1 MFFAVPTLTATNQSV
16 TLLVN
21 QSVTLECIPSNPL
34 LEVKW
39 YFIRDR
45 STFPLFNEEAPDEGN
60 PDQDFSGFP
69 DQDYPDQVKKRNVI
83 VFNNVVSESP
93 YHQIILK
100 QVEVTDSG
108 QYRCVIQQ
116 PPGDSTIIEQFIDVT
131 VLPG

>member
-39 YFIRDR
+39 YFIRGR
-45 STFPLFNEEAPDEGN
+45 SIFPLFGGEAPDEGI

-69 DQDYPDQVKKRNVI
+69 DQAKRNVI

-93 YHQIILK
+93 YHQITLK

-116 PPGDSTIIEQFIDVT
+116 PPGDSTIIEQLIDVT